1 MLLLGEMDLA
11 LEFFQTHVFYIQ
23 TEIGA
28 FFILAILLFALRMLK
43 YYAKRLESLEV
54 GVTISRDIS
63 NEVCRWQRQCRSIL
77 VSLPLIFLFNVLV

>member
-11 LEFFQTHVFYIQ
+11 LEFFQTHIFYIQ

-63 NEVCRWQRQCRSIL
+63 NEVCRWQRQCRSI
-77 VSLPLIFLFNVLV
+77 FGKFTTYFAF

>member
-28 FFILAILLFALRMLK
+28 FFILAILLLSAHVEIL
-43 YYAKRLESLEV
+43 YETT
-54 GVTISRDIS
+54 GVTGRWTNDRFAGGRDS
-63 NEVCRWQRQCRSIL
+63 AD
-77 VSLPLIFLFNVLV
+77 PF

>member
-1 MLLLGEMDLA
+1 MLLLLLGEMDLA

-28 FFILAILLFALRMLK
+28 FFIRAILLFALRMLK

-63 NEVCRWQRQCRSIL
+63 NEVCRWQRQCRSI
-77 VSLPLIFLFNVLV
+77 FGKFTTYFAF